1 MIFGMARHG
10 KNQKEYLAA
19 EMLLKGS
26 GLNML
31 DAASLAVE
39 LLSLC
44 GGSRSMRRAR
54 KAIFGSY
61 ILKFGKNFLR
71 IVSFLERIY
80 LV

>member
-39 LLSLC
+39 LLSLWRQPQHAP
-44 GGSRSMRRAR
+44 GQKG
-54 KAIFGSY
+54 
-61 ILKFGKNFLR
+61 NF
-71 IVSFLERIY
+71 SGC
-80 LV
+80 

>member
-19 EMLLKGS
+19 AMLLKGS

-44 GGSRSMRRAR
+44 GGSRSMAGPERQ
-54 KAIFGSY
+54 F
-61 ILKFGKNFLR
+61 FWVLR
-71 IVSFLERIY
+71 N
-80 LV
+80 

>member
-1 MIFGMARHG
+1 MARHG

-44 GGSRSMRRAR
+44 GAAACAGPERQ
-54 KAIFGSY
+54 F
-61 ILKFGKNFLR
+61 FWVLR
-71 IVSFLERIY
+71 N
-80 LV
+80 

>member
-1 MIFGMARHG
+1 MVFGMAKHG
-10 KNQKEYLAA
+10 ENRNKYLAA

-44 GGSRSMRRAR
+44 GGAAACAGPERQFSWERR
-54 KAIFGSY
+54 
-61 ILKFGKNFLR
+61 N
-71 IVSFLERIY
+71 
-80 LV
+80 